1 MWGGSPSSTV
11 WGGDFKLFVMI
22 AAWCLDDRNLEPER
36 HRPPMSAARTYL
48 DHNATAPVRPA
59 AAEAMAAALQAGG
72 NPSSIH
78 AEGRAARGRVEAARD
93 ALAAL
98 GEVRTTEIVFTSGG
112 TEANALA
119 LTPALLPNPSEAV
132 LLISAVEHVCVLQGH
147 RFPKERVEL
156 IPVQADGVIDLAW
169 LEARLAAAPEGSV
182 MVAVQWANNETGII
196 QPIPAIADL
205 VHAHKGRLHV
215 DGVQGA
221 GKIAFTRRELGADT
235 LALSAHKLGGPQGIG
250 ALILGPG
257 LVIDQ
262 KMLIGGG
269 QERGTRAG
277 TENVPGI
284 AGFGAAVREAWAAL
298 PAETARLAALRDACE
313 AALLEHAPEA
323 VIFGAGVARLP
334 NTLCFAIPGL
344 KAETALMA
352 FDLNGVALSSG
363 SACSSGKVKRS
374 HVLAAMG
381 VPDDLA
387 ACALRLSLGWSS
399 TEKDVIQFG
408 SALEKIR
415 NNTIKKDT
423 RAA

>member
-1 MWGGSPSSTV
+1 
-11 WGGDFKLFVMI
+11 
-22 AAWCLDDRNLEPER
+22 
-36 HRPPMSAARTYL
+36 MSAERVYL

-59 AAEAMAAALQAGG
+59 AIEAMAAALKAGG

-78 AEGRAARGRVEAARD
+78 AEGRAARGRTEAARE

-98 GEVRTTEIVFTSGG
+98 ADVRTSEVFFTSGG

-119 LTPALLPNPSEAV
+119 LSPALLPNPDQAI
-132 LLISAVEHVCVLQGH
+132 LLVSAVEHVCVLEGH
-147 RFPKERVEL
+147 RFSKDRVE
-156 IPVQADGVIDLAW
+156 IVPVTPDGLIDLDR
-169 LEARLAAAPEGSV
+169 LGARIAAAPEGAV
-182 MVAVQWANNETGII
+182 MVALQWANNETGVI
-196 QPIPAIADL
+196 QPIAAVAEM
-205 VHAHKGRLHV
+205 VHARKGRLHV

-221 GKIAFTRRELGADT
+221 GKLAFTRRALGADSV
-235 LALSAHKLGGPQGIG
+235 ALSAHKLGGPQGVG

-257 LVIDQ
+257 LVIDH

-284 AGFGAAVREAWAAL
+284 AAFGAAVREAAAAL
-298 PAETARLAALRDACE
+298 PTETARLASLRDACE
-313 AALLEHAPEA
+313 AALLEHVPGA
-323 VIFGAGVARLP
+323 VIFGAGVERLP

-352 FDLNGVALSSG
+352 FDLGGVALSSG

-381 VPDDLA
+381 VLDDLA

>member
-1 MWGGSPSSTV
+1 
-11 WGGDFKLFVMI
+11 
-22 AAWCLDDRNLEPER
+22 
-36 HRPPMSAARTYL
+36 MSAERTYL

-59 AAEAMAAALQAGG
+59 AADAMAAALLAGG

-78 AEGRAARGRVEAARD
+78 AEGRSARGRVEGARE
-93 ALAAL
+93 AVATMA
-98 GEVRTTEIVFTSGG
+98 GVRPSEVFFTSGG

-119 LTPALLPNPSEAV
+119 LTPALLPHPAEAV
-132 LLISAVEHVCVLQGH
+132 LLVSAVEHVCVLEGH
-147 RFPKERVEL
+147 RFPKDRVEI
-156 IPVQADGVIDLAW
+156 IPVGADGVVDMDWLARRIDT
-169 LEARLAAAPEGSV
+169 APAGTVS
-182 MVAVQWANNETGII
+182 VAVQWANNETGVI
-196 QPIPAIADL
+196 QPVAAIAER
-205 VHAHKGRLHV
+205 VHAKQGRLHV
-215 DGVQGA
+215 DAVQGA
-221 GKIAFTRRELGADT
+221 GKLAFTRRDLGADS
-235 LALSAHKLGGPQGIG
+235 LALSAHKLGGPQGVG

-257 LVIDQ
+257 LVLDS
-262 KMLIGGG
+262 KMLVGGG

-284 AGFGAAVREAWAAL
+284 VGFGVAMREALAAL
-298 PAETARLAALRDACE
+298 PGETERLTALRDAC
-313 AALLEHAPEA
+313 AAVLLDHAPGA
-323 VIFGAGVARLP
+323 VIFGAGQERLP

-381 VPDDLA
+381 VPDELA

-399 TEKDVIQFG
+399 VERDVIQFG
-408 SALEKIR
+408 SALEKTLR
-415 NNTIKKDT
+415 NTIKSGT

>member
-1 MWGGSPSSTV
+1 
-11 WGGDFKLFVMI
+11 
-22 AAWCLDDRNLEPER
+22 
-36 HRPPMSAARTYL
+36 MSAERVYL

-59 AAEAMAAALQAGG
+59 AVEAMAVALKAGG

-78 AEGRAARGRVEAARD
+78 AEGRAARGRTEAARE

-98 GEVRTTEIVFTSGG
+98 ADVRTSEVFFTSGG

-119 LTPALLPNPSEAV
+119 LSPAFLPNPHQGI
-132 LLISAVEHVCVLQGH
+132 LLVSAVEHVCVLEGH
-147 RFPKERVEL
+147 RFPKDRVE
-156 IPVQADGVIDLAW
+156 IVPVRPDGLLDLDY
-169 LEARLAAAPEGSV
+169 LATRIATAPEGAV
-182 MVAVQWANNETGII
+182 MVALQWANNETGVI
-196 QPIPAIADL
+196 QPVAAVAEM
-205 VHAHKGRLHV
+205 VHARKGRVHV
-215 DGVQGA
+215 DAVQGA
-221 GKIAFTRRELGADT
+221 GKIAFTRQALGADS
-235 LALSAHKLGGPQGIG
+235 LALSAHKLGGPQGVG

-257 LVIDQ
+257 LVIDH

-284 AGFGAAVREAWAAL
+284 AGFGAALREALAAL
-298 PAETARLAALRDACE
+298 PAETARLSALRDAC
-313 AALLEHAPEA
+313 AATLLEHVPGA
-323 VIFGAGVARLP
+323 VIFGAGVERLP
-334 NTLCFAIPGL
+334 NTVCFAIPGL

-352 FDLNGVALSSG
+352 FDLGGVALSSG

-381 VPDDLA
+381 VPDELA

>member
-1 MWGGSPSSTV
+1 
-11 WGGDFKLFVMI
+11 
-22 AAWCLDDRNLEPER
+22 
-36 HRPPMSAARTYL
+36 MSAARTYL
-48 DHNATAPVRPA
+48 DHNATAPVRPV
-59 AAEAMAAALQAGG
+59 AAEAMAAALAAGG

-78 AEGRAARGRVEAARD
+78 AEGRAARGRVEAARE
-93 ALAAL
+93 AVAAMA
-98 GEVRTTEIVFTSGG
+98 GVRPSEVFFTSGG

-119 LTPALLPNPSEAV
+119 LTPALLPNPAEGV
-132 LLISAVEHVCVLQGH
+132 LLVSAVEHVCVLEGH
-147 RFPKERVEL
+147 RFPKDRVEI
-156 IPVQADGVIDLAW
+156 IPVGADGVVDLDWLARRID
-169 LEARLAAAPEGSV
+169 AAPEGAV
-182 MVAVQWANNETGII
+182 TVAVQWANNETGVV
-196 QPIPAIADL
+196 QPVAAIAEM
-205 VHAHKGRLHV
+205 VHARKGRLHV
-215 DGVQGA
+215 DAVQGA
-221 GKIAFTRRELGADT
+221 GKLAFTRRELGADT

-257 LVIDQ
+257 LVVES
-262 KMLIGGG
+262 KMLVGGG

-284 AGFGAAVREAWAAL
+284 AGFGAAVCEALAAL
-298 PAETARLAALRDACE
+298 PGETARLAALRDACE
-313 AALLEHAPEA
+313 AALLDQAPGA
-323 VIFGAGVARLP
+323 VIFGAGQERLP
-334 NTLCFAIPGL
+334 NTLCFALPGL

-387 ACALRLSLGWSS
+387 ACALRLSLGWPS

-408 SALEKIR
+408 SALEKTLK
-415 NNTIKKDT
+415 NTIKNGT

>member
-1 MWGGSPSSTV
+1 
-11 WGGDFKLFVMI
+11 
-22 AAWCLDDRNLEPER
+22 
-36 HRPPMSAARTYL
+36 MSAERVYL

-59 AAEAMAAALQAGG
+59 AVEAMAAALKAGG

-78 AEGRAARGRVEAARD
+78 AEGRAARGRTEAARD

-98 GEVRTTEIVFTSGG
+98 ADVRPSEVFFTSGG

-119 LTPALLPNPSEAV
+119 LSPALLPNPDQGV
-132 LLISAVEHVCVLQGH
+132 LLVSAVEHVCVLEGH
-147 RFPKERVEL
+147 RFPKERVDL
-156 IPVQADGVIDLAW
+156 IPVGSDGLVDGDW
-169 LEARLAAAPEGSV
+169 LTARLAAAPVGTV
-182 MVAVQWANNETGII
+182 MVALQWANNETGVI
-196 QPIPAIADL
+196 QPIAAIAEQ
-205 VHAHKGRLHV
+205 VHARKGRIHV
-215 DGVQGA
+215 DAVQGA
-221 GKIAFTRRELGADT
+221 GKIAFTRRELGADS
-235 LALSAHKLGGPQGIG
+235 LALSAHKLGGPQGVG

-257 LVIDQ
+257 LVIDH
-262 KMLIGGG
+262 KMLVGGG

-284 AGFGAAVREAWAAL
+284 VGFGAAVREALAAL
-298 PAETARLAALRDACE
+298 PAETARLTALRDACE
-313 AALLEHAPEA
+313 AALLERVPGA
-323 VIFGAGVARLP
+323 VVFGAGVERLP

-387 ACALRLSLGWSS
+387 TCALRLSLGWSS
-399 TEKDVIQFG
+399 TEKDVIQFS
-408 SALEKIR
+408 SALEKLR
-415 NNTIKKDT
+415 NNAIKKDT